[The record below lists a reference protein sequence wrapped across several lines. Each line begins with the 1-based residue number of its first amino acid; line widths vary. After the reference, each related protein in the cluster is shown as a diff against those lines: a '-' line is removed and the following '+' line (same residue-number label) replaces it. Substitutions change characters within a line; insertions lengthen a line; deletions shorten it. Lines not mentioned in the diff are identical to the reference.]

1 MAYIEPQ
8 LFAAVFLYLCRLNLL
23 TKGIMPMFKAVIF
36 DLDGTLY
43 DKSGLARRL
52 VLSQL
57 LKGGLWLLKRER
69 EVRKELRGIHYES
82 EEAFY
87 KAFFARFPRPELAR
101 RWYFET
107 YMPDMVRVLRR
118 DYRVAPWVENVIAEW
133 RTHGRKV
140 VVFSD
145 YGFVREKLQAI
156 GFNLDWADA
165 LFEAPALGGLK
176 PCKESFER
184 LCREIDVQPSEC
196 LMVGDR
202 NDTDGDGARS
212 VGMAFELVIKGG
224 KPNVKP

>member
-1 MAYIEPQ
+1 MSMY
-8 LFAAVFLYLCRLNLL
+8 
-23 TKGIMPMFKAVIF
+23 KAIIF

-57 LKGGLWLLKRER
+57 RKGGLWLLKRER
-69 EVRKELRGIHYES
+69 EVRKELRGRHFGN

-87 KAFFARFPRPELAR
+87 EAFFARFPRPELAR
-101 RWYFET
+101 RWYFGT
-107 YMPDMVRVLRR
+107 YMPDMVRILRKH
-118 DYRVAPWVENVIAEW
+118 YRTAPWVRTMVAEW
-133 RTHGRKV
+133 RSRGRKV

-145 YGFVREKLQAI
+145 YGCLREKLQAV

-165 LFEAPALGGLK
+165 LFDAPALGGLK

-184 LCREIDVQPSEC
+184 ICQEIEVLPSEC

-202 NDTDGDGARS
+202 EDTDGDGARS
-212 VGMAFELVIKGG
+212 VGMAFEHVVKAG
-224 KPNVKP
+224 KPNVEF